1 MPKNVTQYDLLISC
15 PGDIA
20 DEINLINNAVD
31 KFNQQFSDVL
41 NISIR
46 PRHWS
51 KSSYAQSGGKP
62 QDILNN
68 QFVNDCDAAVAIFWT
83 RFGTPTD
90 RYGSGTEE
98 EIENM
103 LSSNKQVFMYF
114 CTKPVDLSKVDY
126 DEFKKVQEFKERYK
140 KRGLYSVYNSNEE
153 FDKLF
158 FAHLTEFFI
167 SQKRIATLNSD
178 RPELSIKGIDGDN
191 VTSIAKISR
200 YTPAIGGK
208 TPEIVMTEIT
218 DTFTAINNLH
228 LEKKSNASPFIS
240 GAIPAFNKPIVFEA
254 DTKETIEKIAESLDI
269 TLEADF
275 FELGNLSK
283 NETAALAS
291 VMGHSEQALI
301 GTSEEKKKYNLVL
314 HLESLFSTYI
324 GISSFFN
331 SFKDLFSIMLCL
343 ENNGGSYD
351 EDIDI
356 ILGFPANILITPDEF
371 PCKDSHQ
378 KKFLLDECDI
388 EELFGIGATVK
399 YMDYASSSKK
409 LVHSRYSDP
418 LYGRDINEDFQEELE
433 DTFYYDFYPNGR
445 QMYLK
450 LHIDY
455 IKQHTA
461 VAFPSVLLLKAPVE
475 TIEYEITSK
484 HNSEVIRSVLKIEK
498 VNGHEA

>member
-1 MPKNVTQYDLLISC
+1 MPKSVTQYDLLISC
-15 PGDIA
+15 PGDIT
-20 DEINLINNAVD
+20 DEINFINKAVD

-90 RYGSGTEE
+90 RFGSGTEE

-114 CTKPVDLSKVDY
+114 CTKPIDLSKVDF
-126 DEFKKVQEFKERYK
+126 DEYKRVQDFKERYRE
-140 KRGLYSVYNSNEE
+140 RGLYSVYSSNEE
-153 FDKLF
+153 FEKLF
-158 FAHLTEFFI
+158 FAHLTEYFI
-167 SQKRIATLNSD
+167 AQKRIAVLISD
-178 RPELSIKGIDGDN
+178 KPELSIKGIAGSN
-191 VTSIAKISR
+191 VTANAKISR
-200 YTPAIGGK
+200 YCPAIDGK
-208 TPEIVMTEIT
+208 TPESVMTEIR

-228 LEKKSNASPFIS
+228 LEKKNNSNPFFS
-240 GAIPAFNKPIVFEA
+240 GAISAFNKPIVLEA
-254 DTKETIEKIAESLDI
+254 DTKEAIEKIAGRLDI

-283 NETAALAS
+283 NETASLAS
-291 VMGHSEQALI
+291 VMGHSNQFLV
-301 GTSEEKKKYNLVL
+301 GTSEEKKKYNLIL
-314 HLESLFSTYI
+314 RLETLFSTYR
-324 GISSFFN
+324 GISSIFD
-331 SFKDLFSIMLCL
+331 SFKDFFSIKLCL
-343 ENNGGSYD
+343 DNKGSSYD

-356 ILGFPANILITPDEF
+356 ILRFPTNVLITPDEF
-371 PCKDSHQ
+371 PCKESYQ
-378 KKFLLDECDI
+378 KEYLLDECDM
-388 EELFGIGATVK
+388 EEVFGIGATVK
-399 YMDYASSSKK
+399 YMNYGSSSKK
-409 LVHSRYSDP
+409 LLHSHFSDP

-433 DTFYYDFYPNGR
+433 NTFYYGFYPDDR

-450 LHIDY
+450 LHVDY
-455 IKQHTA
+455 IKQHTT

-484 HNSEVIRSVLKIEK
+484 HNPEVIRSVLNIEK
-498 VNGHEA
+498 E